1 MKLLRFRWVLLA
13 LMGLAS
19 IASAHIQVDNAWV
32 RATVPGQQATGA
44 FMKITSTVPVKL
56 VSVAT
61 PAANINEIHETKMEN
76 GVMKMR
82 AHLEGLDIPAKKTV
96 ELKPGGHHLM
106 MMDLTQTIKTG
117 GVVALELQF
126 VDAKGRKDTVSVNA
140 KTSFKDPYQK

>member
-1 MKLLRFRWVLLA
+1 
-13 LMGLAS
+13 
-19 IASAHIQVDNAWV
+19 
-32 RATVPGQQATGA
+32 
-44 FMKITSTVPVKL
+44 MKITSTVPVKL

-117 GVVALELQF
+117 GVVTLELQF

>member
-1 MKLLRFRWVLLA
+1 MKLLRFRWFALALLA
-13 LMGLAS
+13 VATV
-19 IASAHIQVDNAWV
+19 ASAQIKVENAWV

-44 FMKITSTVPVKL
+44 FMKITSTEPVKL
-56 VSVAT
+56 ISVAT

-76 GVMKMR
+76 GIMRMR

-117 GVVALELQF
+117 GVVTLELQF